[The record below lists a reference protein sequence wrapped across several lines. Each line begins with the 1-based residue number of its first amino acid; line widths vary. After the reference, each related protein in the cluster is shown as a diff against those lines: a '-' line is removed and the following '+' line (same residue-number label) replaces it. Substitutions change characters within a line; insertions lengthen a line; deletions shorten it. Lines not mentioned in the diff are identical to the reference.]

1 MASESRLIC
10 ISYLAPHESHLML
23 PMLWSKSIVQPQRS
37 LPPQKGQSNTCDT
50 FGFAFWGGGLARFRL
65 PLRQRCGRGQ
75 GLESAAVCRRA
86 SVRARRRTSRK
97 LGWGAIEPGRFAIRD
112 GGLIREGG
120 RTFNLHKAH
129 IQFNRMPSLAAAI
142 TNNEG

>member
-10 ISYLAPHESHLML
+10 ISYLAPHASHLML

-65 PLRQRCGRGQ
+65 PLWQGFGRGQ
-75 GLESAAVCRRA
+75 GLESAAVCGQRQATCGRGDA
-86 SVRARRRTSRK
+86 HRK
-97 LGWGAIEPGRFAIRD
+97 RLGGKEQPGGKDFAP
-112 GGLIREGG
+112 GNGG
-120 RTFNLHKAH
+120 RPFIRINL
-129 IQFNRMPSLAAAI
+129 IY
-142 TNNEG
+142 

>member
-10 ISYLAPHESHLML
+10 ISYLAPHASHLML

-65 PLRQRCGRGQ
+65 PLRQGFGRGQ
-75 GLESAAVCRRA
+75 GLESAAVCGQRQ
-86 SVRARRRTSRK
+86 RARRRTSQRWVGGK
-97 LGWGAIEPGRFAIRD
+97 EEPEARGVFHSDQPDILVQYVGMLTRCVY
-112 GGLIREGG
+112 
-120 RTFNLHKAH
+120 N
-129 IQFNRMPSLAAAI
+129 
-142 TNNEG
+142 

>member
-10 ISYLAPHESHLML
+10 ISYLAPHASHLML

-65 PLRQRCGRGQ
+65 PLWQGFGRGQ
-75 GLESAAVCRRA
+75 GLESAAVCGQRQR
-86 SVRARRRTSRK
+86 VRGDAHRK
-97 LGWGAIEPGRFAIRD
+97 GGWGA
-112 GGLIREGG
+112 
-120 RTFNLHKAH
+120 KK
-129 IQFNRMPSLAAAI
+129 NRRRRGVFHSDQPDILVQYVGML
-142 TNNEG
+142 TRCVYN

>member
-10 ISYLAPHESHLML
+10 ISYLAPHASHLML

-65 PLRQRCGRGQ
+65 PLRQGFGRGQ
-75 GLESAAVCRRA
+75 GLESAAVCGQRQRA
-86 SVRARRRTSRK
+86 GAAATHIAEVGGQRTAGRAK
-97 LGWGAIEPGRFAIRD
+97 DFAPGN
-112 GGLIREGG
+112 GG
-120 RTFNLHKAH
+120 RPFIRINL
-129 IQFNRMPSLAAAI
+129 IY
-142 TNNEG
+142 

>member
-10 ISYLAPHESHLML
+10 ISYLAPHASHLML

-65 PLRQRCGRGQ
+65 PLWQGFGRGQ
-75 GLESAAVCRRA
+75 GLESAAVCGQRQ
-86 SVRARRRTSRK
+86 RARRRTSQRWVGGK
-97 LGWGAIEPGRFAIRD
+97 EEPETAS
-112 GGLIREGG
+112 
-120 RTFNLHKAH
+120 LHSDQPD
-129 IQFNRMPSLAAAI
+129 ILVQYVGMLTRCVYN
-142 TNNEG
+142 

>member
-10 ISYLAPHESHLML
+10 ISYLAPHASHLML

-65 PLRQRCGRGQ
+65 PLWQGFGRGQ
-75 GLESAAVCRRA
+75 GLESAAVCGQRQ
-86 SVRARRRTSRK
+86 RARRRTSQR
-97 LGWGAIEPGRFAIRD
+97 WGAKKN
-112 GGLIREGG
+112 GGSYRAFHWDQPDILVQYVGMLTRCVY
-120 RTFNLHKAH
+120 N
-129 IQFNRMPSLAAAI
+129 
-142 TNNEG
+142 